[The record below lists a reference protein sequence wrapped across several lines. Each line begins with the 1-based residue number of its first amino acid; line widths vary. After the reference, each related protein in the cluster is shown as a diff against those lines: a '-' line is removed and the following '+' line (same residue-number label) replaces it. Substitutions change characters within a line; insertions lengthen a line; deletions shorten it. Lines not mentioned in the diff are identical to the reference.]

1 MQIRNRFPWL
11 HIFRKPEG
19 EGDAGGGG
27 GDAGASGGD
36 AGGAGGDKGADGS
49 DAGGKPAAAAG
60 GEGKPAGF
68 DWNTWREGLTDESKK
83 AYAKGFK
90 DPDALLDGALNLRR
104 EISTRIKVP
113 GKDAKPEEVA
123 AFRAA
128 IGAKEKAEEYKV
140 ATPENYEL
148 GEVQTALASSMQ
160 QAAAEAGVPAAA
172 FESFTK
178 KYFEFE
184 QQVQAKVAGEVDA
197 FLRESEA
204 QLKKEFG
211 TNFDQKAQAAKRFV
225 DQTLQVPE
233 FNSLLEETVT
243 WNGKA
248 IQLGS
253 HPAVIK
259 MLASIGERTAED
271 GVIGFQTEAEAKSL
285 RDKIRELEEK
295 HPVAQRTRE
304 QDAQIQA
311 LYQKLYG

>member
-1 MQIRNRFPWL
+1 MPRFHDPIWL
-11 HIFRKPEG
+11 RIFREG
-19 EGDAGGGG
+19 EGAGGGG
-27 GDAGASGGD
+27 SGGEGGA
-36 AGGAGGDKGADGS
+36 AGDTDQGAGGTPPAPDGS
-49 DAGGKPAAAAG
+49 ASPPPASS
-60 GEGKPAGF
+60 F
-68 DWNTWREGLTDESKK
+68 DWNAWREGLTDESKK

-140 ATPENYEL
+140 ATPENYEM

-184 QQVQAKVAGEVDA
+184 QQVQAKVAEEVDT

-204 QLKKEFG
+204 QLKRDFG
-211 TNFDQKAQAAKRFV
+211 TSYDQKAQAAKRFV
-225 DQTLQVPE
+225 EQSLQVPE
-233 FNSLLEETVT
+233 FNQLLEETVT

-285 RDKIRELEEK
+285 RDTIRELEQR
-295 HPVAQRTRE
+295 HPIGQRTRE